1 MMMSEQ
7 KLGIGIVLMLLSC
20 AYLYGQDESTS
31 AAIRLINRSKME
43 KAGGDVRNY
52 LSRIS
57 AQAQSPERLRQ
68 GKFTILLSPLSNGEY
83 ELQVYRIVSYGTK
96 RVMSTFA
103 SLYSSGIEY
112 TYSYDTQSRQIKQYH
127 FICPP
132 NSLNCWANPSDY
144 AILNEFEWNENF
156 PSKNCSM
163 PVFTS
168 EEYGREY
175 LQASCFSSRDAALT
189 FATKFVNYANRNR
202 M

>member
-1 MMMSEQ
+1 MSQQ
-7 KLGIGIVLMLLSC
+7 KVGIGMILMLLYSLS
-20 AYLYGQDESTS
+20 LYGQSGSTS
-31 AAIRLINRSKME
+31 AIRLINRSKME
-43 KAGGDVRNY
+43 KADGNVRNY
-52 LSRIS
+52 LSRIN
-57 AQAQSPERLRQ
+57 AQAQTSEKLRL
-68 GKFTILLSPLSNGEY
+68 GKFTILLNPLSNGEY
-83 ELQVYRIVSYGTK
+83 ELQVYRIVSYGK
-96 RVMSTFA
+96 NRVMSIFA

-112 TYSYDTQSRQIKQYH
+112 SYSYDVQSRQIKQYH

-144 AILNEFEWNENF
+144 AILTEFEWQENF

-175 LQASCFSSRDAALT
+175 LQASCFASRDAALA
-189 FATKFVNYANRNR
+189 FATKFVKYANRDR